1 MEDDVIKLLFWL
13 MQELKKKNYL
23 NDDGMIN
30 QDIMGNDLQFSFP
43 RFMAKADWSLID
55 KLPETERELYYD
67 ININGY
73 YVCLQCNPNDIND
86 WDWYDYRAYVD
97 GWQSV
102 SRNIISDEKMIEL
115 IKLTANTLKITLYKD
130 ELEKAADLLSD
141 DEFDDI

>member
-73 YVCLQCNPNDIND
+73 YIFLQYSDNPKY
-86 WDWYDYRAYVD
+86 WGWFDYRAYAD
-97 GWQSV
+97 GWQQTLSHK
-102 SRNIISDEKMIEL
+102 IISDEKMIEL

>member
-13 MQELKKKNYL
+13 IQELKKKNYL
-23 NDDGMIN
+23 NDCGTIKTN
-30 QDIMGNDLQFSFP
+30 IMTRDLHFCFP
-43 RFMAKADWSLID
+43 RFLAKSDWSALD
-55 KLPETERELYYD
+55 KLPESERELYYD

-73 YVCLQCNPNDIND
+73 YVCLQCNPDDIND
-86 WDWYDYRAYVD
+86 WNWYDYRAYAD
-97 GWQSV
+97 GWQSI
-102 SRNIISDEKMIEL
+102 SRDIISDEKMIEL